1 MNVTVKHLRA
11 FLAVAEL
18 SSFRRAADRLR
29 VSQPALS
36 AMIRD
41 LEREV
46 GLRLFDRTTRRVE
59 ISLAGREFLP
69 SAAKMVGD
77 LDAALQGLHD
87 IAARVRGHVAVACSP
102 LLASVMLPR
111 IVERHVRKHPGIR
124 ISIIDARTDQIVD
137 KVRSGEADLGIGT
150 FSEGEPGINRERLM
164 TDTLMLFASRSAA
177 VARRRSV
184 RWPDIATEPLIAMT
198 RESGLRALVEMGFG
212 SLGRPARPA
221 YEVAQVTTAV
231 ALVEAGLG
239 IAVLPAIAWAFAR
252 DRQVVVRPLLDPR
265 ISRDISIIRAAGR
278 ASTPAAEGFVR
289 MLREQVRRASP
300 GLMPGMRRK

>member
-1 MNVTVKHLRA
+1 MIMNVTVKQLRA

-18 SSFRRAADRLR
+18 SSFRRAAGRLR

-41 LEREV
+41 MEREV
-46 GLRLFDRTTRRVE
+46 GLRLFDRTTRRVD

-69 SAAKMVGD
+69 NAAKMVGD
-77 LDAALQGLHD
+77 LDAALQSLHD

-111 IVERHVRKHPGIR
+111 IVESHVRKHPGIR
-124 ISIIDARTDQIVD
+124 ISIVDARTDQIVD
-137 KVRSGEADLGIGT
+137 KVRTGEADLGIGT
-150 FSEGEPGINRERLM
+150 FREDESGIDRERLM
-164 TDTLMLFASRSAA
+164 TDKLMLFASRSAA
-177 VARRRSV
+177 VARKRSA
-184 RWPDIATEPLIAMT
+184 RWQDIAAEPLIAMT
-198 RESGLRALVEMGFG
+198 RESGLRAFVEMGFG

-221 YEVAQVTTAV
+221 YEVAQVTSAI
-231 ALVEAGLG
+231 ALVEVGLG

-252 DRQVVVRPLLDPR
+252 DREVVMRPLLDPQ

-289 MLREQVRRASP
+289 LLRDRVRGASS
-300 GLMPGMRRK
+300 R

>member
-1 MNVTVKHLRA
+1 MNVTVKQLRA

-18 SSFRRAADRLR
+18 SSFRRAANRLR

-41 LEREV
+41 LEHEI
-46 GLRLFDRTTRRVE
+46 GLRLFDRTTRRVD

-69 SAAKMVGD
+69 NAAKMVGD
-77 LDAALQGLHD
+77 LDAALQSLHD
-87 IAARVRGHVAVACSP
+87 IAARVRGHVAVACPP

-111 IVERHVRKHPGIR
+111 IVENHVRKHPGIR

-150 FSEGEPGINRERLM
+150 FPEGEPGIDRERLV
-164 TDTLMLFASRSAA
+164 TDKLMLFASRTAA
-177 VARRRSV
+177 FARRRSV
-184 RWPDIATEPLIAMT
+184 RWLDIASEPLIAMT
-198 RESGLRALVEMGFG
+198 RESGLRAFVEMGFG
-212 SLGRPARPA
+212 SLGRPVRPA
-221 YEVAQVTTAV
+221 YEVAQVTSAV

-252 DRQVVVRPLLDPR
+252 DRHVVMRPLLDPL
-265 ISRDISIIRAAGR
+265 ISRDISIIRATGR
-278 ASTPAAEGFVR
+278 TSTPAAEGFAR
-289 MLREQVRRASP
+289 LLRERVGAALIR
-300 GLMPGMRRK
+300 

>member
-18 SSFRRAADRLR
+18 SSFRRAADRLH

-59 ISLAGREFLP
+59 IALAGREFLP
-69 SAAKMVGD
+69 NAAKMVDD
-77 LDAALQGLHD
+77 LDTALQGLHD

-124 ISIIDARTDQIVD
+124 ISLIDARTDQIID

-164 TDTLMLFASRSAA
+164 TDTLMLFASRSAGL
-177 VARRRSV
+177 ARRRSV
-184 RWPDIATEPLIAMT
+184 RWQDIASEPLIAMT

-221 YEVAQVTTAV
+221 YEVAQVTSAV
-231 ALVEAGLG
+231 ALVEVGLG
-239 IAVLPAIAWAFAR
+239 IAILPAIAWAFAR
-252 DRQVVVRPLLDPR
+252 DRQVVMRPLLDPR
-265 ISRDISIIRAAGR
+265 ITRDISINRAAGR
-278 ASTPAAEGFVR
+278 ASTPAAEGFVQL
-289 MLREQVRRASP
+289 LRERIRGTST
-300 GLMPGMRRK
+300 R